1 MLKAKIFYSQ
11 EARILTADLSIEMM
25 ESSRPQNDIFK
36 VLKENTFPAQNL
48 IISENMLQK
57 LSEIRCL

>member
-1 MLKAKIFYSQ
+1 MLKINILKMLKAKIFYCQ

-36 VLKENTFPAQNL
+36 VLKENTFPA
-48 IISENMLQK
+48 
-57 LSEIRCL
+57 